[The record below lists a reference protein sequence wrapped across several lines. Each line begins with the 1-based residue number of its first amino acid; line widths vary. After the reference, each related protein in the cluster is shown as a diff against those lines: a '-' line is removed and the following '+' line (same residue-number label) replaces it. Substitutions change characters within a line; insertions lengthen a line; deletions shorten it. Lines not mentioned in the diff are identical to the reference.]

1 MANLGQERNPLTI
14 NQRQQHSVKTLP
26 SALAGRESRWLAKNR
41 VGVERV
47 YFPQNNEKLGDR
59 KCLGKSRKSFVG
71 HPNAILFWRISQLG
85 VFQQQLAISL
95 IDDMDKVS

>member
-1 MANLGQERNPLTI
+1 MVWPIIGNWNLTFTEV
-14 NQRQQHSVKTLP
+14 VKSMKG

-85 VFQQQLAISL
+85 VFQQPLAISL